1 MEKAGFAYPG
11 TLPWTEILPVK
22 QTILVMF
29 KEMVGAIG
37 GFTGWLI
44 KATLRLIRG

>member
-1 MEKAGFAYPG
+1 MEKASLAYPG

-29 KEMVGAIG
+29 KEIVRAIG

-44 KATLRLIRG
+44 KAALRLM